1 MEARIAALL
10 VRHRVWLFAAA
21 CLSALVLIAGA
32 RDLWFEGSYRIFF
45 SADDPY
51 LLAHDEIEN
60 SYTKADNVAFIV
72 APRDGKVFKRETLQA
87 LRELTE
93 AGWTVPRSIRV
104 DSITNFQHSVADGDD
119 LVVNDLVPDPAQ
131 LSDAGIAA
139 LEKSALDEPAL
150 VGGLLSRRAHVS
162 SVNVRLEMP
171 GDSREATAVN
181 KEVMAATRKLRDEFE
196 TRYPDL
202 EIHLMGQLV
211 VNHAFN
217 EIAEADAGT
226 LVPLMFVVVIA
237 LIGLFLRSLWGVAT
251 TSLVI
256 LFSIVATVGA
266 LGWLGYQ
273 VNQINVSA
281 PVIILTLAVSD
292 CVHLLV
298 HYLNDLRR
306 GMPKVEAMRHTLEIN
321 LIPVFLTSF
330 TTAIGFF
337 SLNTSDSPPFRE
349 LGTVVGFGV
358 AAAMLFTLMMLPA
371 LMLWL
376 PVRIKA
382 ETRFQQ
388 FTLAGLADRILRH
401 HQRWFLGAIAVAFA
415 LMAFMPR
422 NELNDDTVDY
432 FDPSLEVRQAF
443 DFVQD
448 NLTGVDSITYSLNAG
463 GASGINE
470 PGYLKAVDAFK
481 TWLEQQPEVTH
492 VSSFVDVVKRL
503 NRNMHGG
510 DPAYYTIP
518 DERELIAQYVL
529 LYELSLPQGLDLN
542 DSINFDK
549 SATRLSASISNVASR
564 ELIEFERR
572 AAVWLEQNAPQFR
585 TQGSSLSLMFAHV
598 GQNNIYSMLQGS
610 VIALVLIA
618 LTLIVFLR
626 SFKFGLMSMLPNAFP
641 AAIAFGVWGI
651 VDGKV
656 NLAAAGVFSITLGIV
671 VDNTIHFFAKYLYAR
686 RTRGDSTQDA
696 IRYAFSTVGAALLVT
711 TVALALGFLILAR
724 SDFNVNATM
733 GLMTAMV
740 VSIALV
746 FDLLFLPGFLMRFDR
761 RKAASEHAAPDAE
774 QRVSP

>member
-1 MEARIAALL
+1 MEARIAAFL
-10 VRHRVWLFAAA
+10 VRYRVLLFAAA
-21 CLSALVLIAGA
+21 VVSLLGLVAGA

-51 LLAHDEIEN
+51 LVAHDEIEN

-72 APRDGKVFKRETLQA
+72 APRDGKVFTRETLRA

-119 LVVNDLVPDPAQ
+119 LIVNDLVPDPDA
-131 LSDAGIAA
+131 LSDEEIAA
-139 LEKSALDEPAL
+139 IARAALAEPAI

-171 GDSREATAVN
+171 GDSREATDAS
-181 KEVMAATRKLRDEFE
+181 KEVMGFARRLRDDFE
-196 TRYPDL
+196 MRYPSLD
-202 EIHLMGQLV
+202 IHLMGQVV

-217 EIAEADAGT
+217 EIAEADAAS
-226 LVPLMFVVVIA
+226 LVPLMFIVVIL
-237 LIGLFLRSLWGVAT
+237 LIGLFLRSLSAVLT
-251 TSLVI
+251 TSVLI
-256 LFSIVATVGA
+256 LFSIAATVGV
-266 LGWLGYQ
+266 LGWLGFQ

-298 HYLNDLRR
+298 HYLNDLRG
-306 GMPKVEAMRHTLEIN
+306 GMDKHAAMQHTVEVN
-321 LIPVFLTSF
+321 LVPVFLTSF

-337 SLNTSDSPPFRE
+337 ALNTSDSPPFRE

-358 AAAMLFTLMMLPA
+358 FGAMLFTLAMLPA
-371 LMLWL
+371 MMLWL
-376 PVRIKA
+376 PVRVRA
-382 ETRFQQ
+382 QTRFQQ
-388 FTLAGLADRILRH
+388 FNLAGLADRILAH
-401 HQRWFLGAIAVAFA
+401 HRAYLLGATGIALI

-422 NELNDDTVDY
+422 NELNDDTVEY
-432 FDPSLEVRQAF
+432 FSPALEVRQAF

-448 NLTGVDSITYSLNAG
+448 NLTGVDTIAYSLNAG
-463 GASGINE
+463 GPSGINE
-470 PGYLKAVDAFK
+470 PGYLKKVDAFK
-481 TWLEQQPEVTH
+481 TWLEQQPETTH

-503 NRNMHGG
+503 NRNLHGG
-510 DPAYYTIP
+510 DPAYYRIP
-518 DERELIAQYVL
+518 DERDLIAQYVL

-549 SATRLSASISNVASR
+549 SATRLSVNVSNVASR
-564 ELIEFERR
+564 ELIDFEQR
-572 AAVWLEQNAPQFR
+572 AAAWLEQNAPEFR
-585 TQGSSLSLMFAHV
+585 THGSSLSVMFAHI

-610 VIALVLIA
+610 LIAVVLIA
-618 LTLIVFLR
+618 ITLILFLR
-626 SFKFGLMSMLPNAFP
+626 SVKFGLMSLLPNAFP

-651 VDGKV
+651 FDGKV

-671 VDNTIHFFAKYLYAR
+671 VDNTIHFFSKYLYAR
-686 RTRGDSTQDA
+686 RARGRSTEDA
-696 IRYAFSTVGAALLVT
+696 VRYAFSTVGAALLVT
-711 TVALALGFLILAR
+711 TVALTLGFLILAQ
-724 SDFNVNATM
+724 SDFDVNATM

-740 VSIALV
+740 IGIALV

-761 RKAASEHAAPDAE
+761 QK
-774 QRVSP
+774 SPARSPGSA